1 MIDTFINFF
10 QQEKNK
16 IDYNIIVKKGS
27 NYHVFGQYMI
37 CQELNNSITV
47 YKRKDFVAEF
57 SATNAALAWC
67 IADKFNQIEL
77 SKNIKH
83 FDENHRRLVDDIG
96 INKKLVERSKKHREN
111 LLLTK
116 LSIKIDRL
124 KYNHI
129 QLKKMIDQAKYLQ
142 YKGFYHEDH

>member
-1 MIDTFINFF
+1 MINTFINFF

-16 IDYNIIVKKGS
+16 INKDIIVKKGN
-27 NYHVFGQYMI
+27 NYYAFGQYLI
-37 CQELNNSITV
+37 AKECNNSITV

-57 SATNAALAWC
+57 SATNSALAWC
-67 IADKFNQIEL
+67 IADKFNKIEL
-77 SKNIKH
+77 SKNIRH
-83 FDENHRRLVDDIG
+83 FDENHRRLIDDIE
-96 INKKLVERSKKHREN
+96 INKKLVSRSNKRREN

-116 LSIKIDRL
+116 LSTKIERL

-142 YKGFYHEDH
+142 HKGFYHEDH